1 MEAAAGGLA
10 RESAQELDLARQLAG
25 RGGSE
30 ERGEAVEAGMRCCRG
45 GVRMRIRGGEEEAAP
60 PASPHFDLVEAG
72 CGVGR
77 ESLICR

>member
-1 MEAAAGGLA
+1 
-10 RESAQELDLARQLAG
+10 
-25 RGGSE
+25 
-30 ERGEAVEAGMRCCRG
+30 VKAGMRCCRG